1 MTTVCPC
8 GSGRLLPLSPAQIRE
23 ITANRVRSEVD
34 LAGSYD
40 CTVST
45 IRHLRALPRDLIQQL
60 PTT

>member
-8 GSGRLLPLSPAQIRE
+8 GSGRLLHLSPAQIRD
-23 ITANRVRSEVD
+23 ITANRIRSEFD
-34 LAGSYD
+34 LAGTYR

-45 IRHLRALPRDLIQQL
+45 IRHLRSLPRDLIQQL